1 MPFLRSQFCF
11 QFFPVQLNKNDYQL
25 PQTAVK
31 NKHVAIPSLLGFE
44 FWVSGIGVWV
54 LVFVTDYCNEVAYF
68 ACQAS
73 NNIKREEK
81 AS

>member
-1 MPFLRSQFCF
+1 
-11 QFFPVQLNKNDYQL
+11 VQLNKNDYQL

-31 NKHVAIPSLLGFE
+31 NKHVAIPNLLGFE
-44 FWVSGIGVWV
+44 FWILIVVLGFGDWGIEV

-73 NNIKREEK
+73 HNITREEK
-81 AS
+81 ASLC